1 MASDASAY
9 RPCVGIMVLNREGLV
24 WIGRRPDAPSE
35 PEGPGAWWQMPQG
48 GIDEREDPRQA
59 ALREL
64 EEETGIRS
72 VTIVAESP
80 RWYTYDL
87 PETLRP
93 KAWGGRYRG
102 QRQKWFA
109 ARFRGEEA
117 EIALERP
124 GHAPEFDS
132 WRWAKIE
139 RAGRL
144 DRAVQARR
152 LRGAGARFRAAGAP
166 RSLTSGPVRS
176 AWASHLLPALL
187 SPRPRATV
195 ATKRT
200 RFGVTKRA
208 NH

>member
-24 WIGRRPDAPSE
+24 WIGRRHDAPSE

-72 VTIVAESP
+72 VTIIAESP

-87 PETLRP
+87 PEALRP

-117 EIALERP
+117 EIGLERP

-132 WRWAKIE
+132 WRWAKITE
-139 RAGRL
+139 LVGLIVPFKRGVYEELVRDFAPL
-144 DRAVQARR
+144 ARPD
-152 LRGAGARFRAAGAP
+152 A
-166 RSLTSGPVRS
+166 
-176 AWASHLLPALL
+176 
-187 SPRPRATV
+187 
-195 ATKRT
+195 
-200 RFGVTKRA
+200 
-208 NH
+208 